1 MKSMFKFLALIILF
15 CMSLAPVTHAGELE
29 NKLMSEAIN
38 NNAKEVRA
46 LAEKGADINAKYSEG
61 ATALIWAA
69 YYGNTDVVRVLI
81 EKGADVNA
89 GNSKKQT
96 ALHLAADKGH
106 TSIARFLV
114 EKGADVNAKDTF
126 GDTPAMIADK
136 QNHPQTA
143 AVIRSQGGG
152 SARQDFDALIKSG
165 SRDLETIVRM
175 ARSLKP
181 PPMVPQAARDEM
193 IKGMAAFKFAK
204 RPEDFAAAEEHF
216 DRASR
221 LAPWL
226 PEPHFN
232 LALAQEKGAY
242 ARGQQRKFHDAQQSL
257 EKYLIAVTD
266 PKDIQA
272 GKQKMAELDIQI
284 KRYDNY
290 ADEVNAGVAAYKKGP
305 AGYTEAIKHW
315 RKAVEIYPEHPEADR
330 VYFNIGAVYMYQG
343 DLDGAYKNMQ
353 KAFDLMPDPSES
365 DRPSRYNNMGA
376 VLERRGDRTKACIYY
391 RKGCNNSDK
400 VSCGNL
406 SNCP

>member
-1 MKSMFKFLALIILF
+1 MKQIIRCLVLALELCLITVF
-15 CMSLAPVTHAGELE
+15 VVSAGELE
-29 NKLMSEAIN
+29 NKLMDEAIN
-38 NNAKEVRA
+38 NQANAVRT
-46 LAEKGADINAKYSEG
+46 LIEKGANVNAKDSDGY
-61 ATALIWAA
+61 TALLWAA
-69 YYGNTDVVRVLI
+69 YYGNTDVVRALI

-89 GNSKKQT
+89 QNKRKQT
-96 ALHLAADKGH
+96 PLHLAADKGH
-106 TSIARFLV
+106 TNTARLLV

-126 GDTPAMIADK
+126 GDTPAITADK

-143 AVIRSQGGG
+143 AIIRSQGGG

-165 SRDLETIVRM
+165 SRNLETIVRM

-181 PPMVPQAARDEM
+181 PPTVPQAARDEM
-193 IKGMAAFKFAK
+193 TKGMAAFKFAK

-226 PEPHFN
+226 PEPYFN

-242 ARGQQRKFHDAQQSL
+242 ARGQQRKFHDALQSL
-257 EKYLIAVTD
+257 EKYLIAVSD

-284 KRYDNY
+284 KRYDDY
-290 ADEVNAGVAAYKKGP
+290 ASEVNAGVTAYKKGP
-305 AGYTEAIKHW
+305 GGYTEAIRHW
-315 RKAVEIYPEHPEADR
+315 RKAVEIYPDHPEADR
-330 VYFNIGAVYMYQG
+330 AYFNIGEVYMYQG

-365 DRPSRYNNMGA
+365 DRPGRYTNMGV
-376 VLERRGDRTKACIYY
+376 VLERRGDRARACIYY
-391 RKGCNNSDK
+391 RKGCNNGSK
-400 VSCGNL
+400 VSCGNM